1 MELKKGKQFVTKHVN
16 DVPIWQF
23 GTPPYYEPLEEWEN
37 SINNIVIFYDGL
49 VNHKFCIPQNCLK
62 DCKYFD
68 TRFHPII

>member
-16 DVPIWQF
+16 HVPIWQF

-49 VNHKFCIPQNCLK
+49 ANTNFVLYTTKLF
-62 DCKYFD
+62 
-68 TRFHPII
+68 